1 MLKYFP
7 PERASIRSIRTES
20 AVLAKKFK
28 LQCQLDRLY
37 MQGPNWYIADIDS
50 DTLRNLESPR
60 RGLILFR
67 YWLSQ
72 LTGRNG
78 KNQLLRNFFLSD
90 TSLVNTLRLLSWL
103 GPCPEIS
110 CLLLDWSR
118 MNPSAGGFPMVL
130 EPIIEVRISSRNK
143 LCIIWLF
150 HSLIVLFTN
159 LLHARFLR
167 HYFIFCACKIGLALS
182 ICDDR

>member
-28 LQCQLDRLY
+28 LQCQVDRLY

-78 KNQLLRNFFLSD
+78 KNQLLRNFFFVRYKSSKY
-90 TSLVNTLRLLSWL
+90 TSVAELART
-103 GPCPEIS
+103 
-110 CLLLDWSR
+110 
-118 MNPSAGGFPMVL
+118 M
-130 EPIIEVRISSRNK
+130 SRNQ
-143 LCIIWLF
+143 LPA
-150 HSLIVLFTN
+150 
-159 LLHARFLR
+159 ARLVQDEPKCR
-167 HYFIFCACKIGLALS
+167 WISDGAGTHYRSENKFQK
-182 ICDDR
+182 